1 MVRTFISYLQDD
13 KIINNISLNNSK
25 TNSII
30 SSFQI
35 RIGRN
40 TKCTTIEC
48 NYIRPCKTYNVFVFY
63 IHCNYALDGCI
74 VVELE
79 AYSSSLI
86 SLSPTQSFSLS
97 LSLSLSLLSLVNQY
111 IISLVICIH
120 DFYNIL
126 SLFSFQKS
134 QQVDFITVSRNAKQF
149 LVYSYLYHQK

>member
-13 KIINNISLNNSK
+13 KIINNISLNNSNN
-25 TNSII
+25 NSII
-30 SSFQI
+30 SSFYI

-40 TKCTTIEC
+40 TKCTTIEY

-86 SLSPTQSFSLS
+86 SLSPTQSLSLS
-97 LSLSLSLLSLVNQY
+97 LSLSLSTLFSQSIYYLIGNLYSWFLQY
-111 IISLVICIH
+111 IVS
-120 DFYNIL
+120 F
-126 SLFSFQKS
+126 LFSEELVGWLYYRVTQCK
-134 QQVDFITVSRNAKQF
+134 TVSR
-149 LVYSYLYHQK
+149 L